1 MERKSK
7 RKFNMEGY
15 SPFTSNELTEE
26 EKRRL
31 FAEFQEQEEREKE
44 EMKRRL
50 KLHKPRG
57 EAY

>member
-1 MERKSK
+1 MLRD
-7 RKFNMEGY
+7 Y
-15 SPFTSNELTEE
+15 TPFTSNELTDE
-26 EKRRL
+26 EKRKL
-31 FAEFQEQEEREKE
+31 FAEFEEQKRKEEE